1 MNKMNKTSIKVVARG
16 KRIYKSMD
24 QWLRQRPWSGQK
36 ARSSMTPELMDAV
49 FGAGNYRMMEDDSY
63 TPAQNGMGCVLDRP
77 ARESHKTVLRARSL
91 ARIYDLLA
99 VWGCKFLKNLTT
111 DGEFQKWTGPSATVT
126 LKTVPD
132 RSGEYW
138 LTVV

>member
-16 KRIYKSMD
+16 KRIYQEMSR
-24 QWLRQRPWSGQK
+24 WLDQRPWSGQK
-36 ARSSMTPELMDAV
+36 ARSSMTAELLDSV
-49 FGAGNYRMMEDDSY
+49 FGAGNYRVMEDDSY
-63 TPAQNGMGCVLDRP
+63 TPAQNGMGCVMDRP

-91 ARIYDLLA
+91 ARIHDLLS
-99 VWGCKFLKNLTT
+99 VWGCRFLKNITT

-132 RSGEYW
+132 CFGEYW
-138 LTVV
+138 LTVR